1 MLLTASLCINAHVSA
16 QSLSPKVIATAGC
29 HYTDGG
35 KTFNTSLLN
44 GNFILAQGEQQPYI
58 LLKILNLRTFI
69 EGYFI
74 NGGQMQAALYN
85 TYPLIYPSDTCDS
98 IRIEL
103 HASAPPYNLVASS
116 AGLLHTDGNASI
128 RFPLT
133 LMNGSYYIVL
143 HHRNAI
149 ETWSKNTVSFN
160 ASTVSLDFTAP

>member
-1 MLLTASLCINAHVSA
+1 
-16 QSLSPKVIATAGC
+16 
-29 HYTDGG
+29 
-35 KTFNTSLLN
+35 
-44 GNFILAQGEQQPYI
+44 
-58 LLKILNLRTFI
+58 
-69 EGYFI
+69 
-74 NGGQMQAALYN
+74 MQAALYN

-116 AGLLHTDGNASI
+116 AGLLHIDGNASI

-160 ASTVSLDFTAP
+160 TKIGRAHV